1 MNVLDR
7 IALAKAGYKKKE
19 IEELIAN
26 EEKTLE
32 KVVKED
38 PDLNEKEIIEEVNQE
53 EEEEITENSKNS
65 EKLAPTKSA
74 LALEN
79 GPNVSDK
86 IQEELLAAFEEQK
99 EEIANL
105 QKQLKEAQTAN
116 TRVNMNVPSVEDRE
130 EEINK
135 ILMEG

>member
-1 MNVLDR
+1 MTMLDR
-7 IALAKAGYKKKE
+7 IALARAGYKKKE
-19 IEELIAN
+19 IEEMLAD
-26 EEKTLE
+26 EDTKTLE
-32 KVVKED
+32 QVVKED

-53 EEEEITENSKNS
+53 EEKEQQED
-65 EKLAPTKSA
+65 
-74 LALEN
+74 
-79 GPNVSDK
+79 VSDK

-116 TRVNMNVPSVEDRE
+116 TRIDMDVPSVEDKE
-130 EEINK
+130 EEIIK